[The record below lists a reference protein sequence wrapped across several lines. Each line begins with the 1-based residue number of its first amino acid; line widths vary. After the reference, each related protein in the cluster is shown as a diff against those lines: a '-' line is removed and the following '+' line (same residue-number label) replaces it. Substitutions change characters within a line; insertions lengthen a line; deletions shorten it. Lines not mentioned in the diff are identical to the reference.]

1 MDGFN
6 LNCLKSD
13 PVIIKSVENEDRLE
27 IRSQHF
33 WSDPLAVGPWSG
45 VLPIMMDTLCLGGLR
60 EWERRVETRKWQ
72 EG

>member
-1 MDGFN
+1 MDGLN
-6 LNCLKSD
+6 VNCLKSD

-45 VLPIMMDTLCLGGLR
+45 VLHPVLGRLKGIA
-60 EWERRVETRKWQ
+60 
-72 EG
+72 